1 MNNINV
7 NIFLL
12 ILLTSKTV
20 QSFLLMT
27 RIEILL
33 MLFINIKV
41 NNIYTLTH
49 VNYGSLLLTWSTIA
63 NMNIIVN
70 NSERDYH
77 GEWYLHW
84 EW

>member
-12 ILLTSKTV
+12 ILLTSKTLP
-20 QSFLLMT
+20 SSLLMT

-41 NNIYTLTH
+41 NNIYINN
-49 VNYGSLLLTWSTIA
+49 VNVQ
-63 NMNIIVN
+63 VN
-70 NSERDYH
+70 NFNVNNTSLIYVNITT
-77 GEWYLHW
+77 
-84 EW
+84 